1 MPGAYKVISMVKTI
15 SKKLKSCIFKIA
27 AKFRFRFRR
36 KYARV
41 QGTQPTVYELI
52 QDPNVN
58 ESKSQNSCAGSDGKV
73 PESSSKVSIENDIL
87 QSSFKQTSIPQN
99 IITAPS
105 IEGPAQPKNV
115 KGCRKNSM
123 TSLEVPAQPKT
134 LKACRRV
141 SLTIATE
148 KSPKRVS
155 FATKDELISPDV
167 LLSPE
172 TEESAETSANN
183 KLDILTWSVEPN
195 GISAVHIP
203 VLSIKSFH
211 GRLEV
216 DSAETPLQ
224 TQSLDRPKRKPKSV
238 KVTKP
243 LINIPHEHQVQNQ
256 FHSIVRKGSL
266 LHKAFGESDHRKP
279 ITMAAKNPKASKQ
292 NSPSD
297 QPLTLKLN
305 NDDLPLY
312 FHSLPRK
319 AKRVLFDDDE
329 VPLARLSR

>member
-1 MPGAYKVISMVKTI
+1 MPGTYKVISMVKTI

-27 AKFRFRFRR
+27 TKFRFRFRR
-36 KYARV
+36 KRARV
-41 QGTQPTVYELI
+41 QGSQPTVYELI
-52 QDPNVN
+52 QDQNVN
-58 ESKSQNSCAGSDGKV
+58 EAKSQNSYGDSDGTV
-73 PESSSKVSIENDIL
+73 QESSSKISIENDII
-87 QSSFKQTSIPQN
+87 QSIPQI

-105 IEGPAQPKNV
+105 IEGPTQPKPV
-115 KGCRKNSM
+115 KSCRKNSS
-123 TSLEVPAQPKT
+123 TSLEVPTQPKT
-134 LKACRRV
+134 LKASRIA
-141 SLTIATE
+141 SLTITTE

-167 LLSPE
+167 ALSPE
-172 TEESAETSANN
+172 TKESAETSANN
-183 KLDILTWSVEPN
+183 KLDIITWNVEPK
-195 GISAVHIP
+195 GISDAPIP
-203 VLSIKSFH
+203 VLSIKSFQ
-211 GRLEV
+211 GPLEV
-216 DSAETPLQ
+216 DLAETPLQ
-224 TQSLDRPKRKPKSV
+224 TRSLDRPKRKLKSV